1 MTLEDIAKELVFVSV
16 PDLEYPTWPR
26 TNASK
31 KTLDEFHRRV
41 GEAIG
46 LRDTTVRPGA
56 ILRLKSGELRLVGHV
71 NANLGVCDDCT
82 EFQYQ
87 DISEVAYLY

>member
-1 MTLEDIAKELVFVSV
+1 MELADIAKDLVFTPVQG
-16 PDLEYPTWPR
+16 LEYPGWPSGR
-26 TNASK
+26 SSQK
-31 KTLDEFHRRV
+31 KLAQFHETFDKAMHAREV
-41 GEAIG
+41 
-46 LRDTTVRPGA
+46 TVRPGA

-71 NANLGVCDDCT
+71 NANLGVCDDCI